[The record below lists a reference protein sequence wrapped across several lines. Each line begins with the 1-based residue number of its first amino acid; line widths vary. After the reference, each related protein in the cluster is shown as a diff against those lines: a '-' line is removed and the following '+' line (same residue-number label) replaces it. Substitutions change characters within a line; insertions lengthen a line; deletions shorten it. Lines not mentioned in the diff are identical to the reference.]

1 MGFRT
6 VVIKSRSKLDLRLNY
21 LICRGEKEIK
31 VFIPEISTLIVES
44 TAVSLTAALIS
55 ELTKNKVKIIFCD
68 EKHNPESELVSY
80 YGSVSSSSNIRKQTL
95 WDEKTKGEVWS
106 DIVKQ
111 KIGNQMRLL
120 QDLKCEEES
129 LLLKDYINQV
139 LFNDITNRE
148 GHAAKVYFNAL
159 FGKGFARRVDSQT
172 NSALNYGYSLILSCF
187 NREIVKSGYLTQLG
201 IWHKNEFNCFNLSYD
216 FIEPYRI
223 LVDRHVLNMCEI
235 KNFKSELL
243 QIFNLQVK
251 IEGKK
256 QYLENAIAIYC
267 SSVIDALNNGDVK
280 LIKHYEL

>member
-1 MGFRT
+1 M
-6 VVIKSRSKLDLRLNY
+6 RLNY